1 MYYSCS
7 TSHAFDRQLKWATY
21 CAAVWCKVSL
31 CVSPEGSL
39 WCSVLCW
46 NKGGIGSWVVA
57 FCWASVSQETGKGL
71 RNGPPVNSGHPQYC
85 WEIHKVKSSCRNYCS
100 SSVREKQRPHPNKS
114 QLFFRWYA
122 LLTMS
127 TICPKLI
134 SNAQH
139 DFQKAK
145 VVYSNSFKII
155 QNRNTQL
162 SGVKTVRFLLWSSRF
177 WLFLF
182 DRWLFNFWFYSFH
195 QFQLYTRVFSIS
207 PKHR

>member
-1 MYYSCS
+1 MWRRNWMWFVGFVITFTLQMYYSCS

-46 NKGGIGSWVVA
+46 NKGGIGSWVAA

-71 RNGPPVNSGHPQYC
+71 RNGLPVSSGHPQYC

-100 SSVREKQRPHPNKS
+100 SSIREKQRPPPK
-114 QLFFRWYA
+114 QIIIIFPLICA
-122 LLTMS
+122 LNYVYK
-127 TICPKLI
+127 CPKLI

-139 DFQKAK
+139 NFQKAK
-145 VVYSNSFKII
+145 VVYSNSFKIN
-155 QNRNTQL
+155 QNTEILNYQR
-162 SGVKTVRFLLWSSRF
+162 
-177 WLFLF
+177 
-182 DRWLFNFWFYSFH
+182 
-195 QFQLYTRVFSIS
+195 
-207 PKHR
+207 